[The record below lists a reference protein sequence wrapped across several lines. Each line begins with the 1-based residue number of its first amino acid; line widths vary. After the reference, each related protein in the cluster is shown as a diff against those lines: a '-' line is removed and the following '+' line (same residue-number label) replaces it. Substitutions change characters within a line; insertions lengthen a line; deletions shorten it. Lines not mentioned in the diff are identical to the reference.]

1 MLTLALAY
9 AGRADRSLD
18 CEISGICAYL
28 SGGVG
33 SGQKR
38 MGMKQDDAE
47 EVFPVCV
54 AVVVEL
60 SLASGV
66 AYAGMMRVEHAE

>member
-9 AGRADRSLD
+9 AGRAGRSLD
-18 CEISGICAYL
+18 SGISGICSYL

-33 SGQKR
+33 SGQKG
-38 MGMKQDDAE
+38 MGMKQDGAD

-54 AVVVEL
+54 VVVEL

-66 AYAGMMRVEHAE
+66 AYVGMRRVEHAE